1 MMRQEGS
8 LGIKIIA
15 KNRKAFHEYEI
26 TDRFEA
32 GIALQGT
39 EVKSMRQGKV
49 NLGDGWISIDDQ
61 GEAYLKQVHISHYS
75 HGNIY
80 NHDEARPRKLLLK
93 KQELKKLS
101 EQVERK
107 GFALV
112 PLKAYFKGQFIKIE
126 IGVGKGKKAHDKR
139 DSSKEK
145 DAQREI
151 ERAIKGSKY

>member
-1 MMRQEGS
+1 M
-8 LGIKIIA
+8 GIKIIA

-32 GIALQGT
+32 GIELQGT

-49 NLGDGWISIDDQ
+49 NLGDGWIAIDQQ

-80 NHDEARPRKLLLK
+80 NHDEGRPRKLLLK

-101 EQVERK
+101 ELVERK

-126 IGVGKGKKAHDKR
+126 VGVGKGKKAHDKR
-139 DSSKEK
+139 DTSKQK

-151 ERAIKGSKY
+151 ERALKNSKT

>member
-1 MMRQEGS
+1 M
-8 LGIKIIA
+8 GIKIIA

-26 TDRFEA
+26 TDKIEA

-39 EVKSMRQGKV
+39 EVKSMREGKV
-49 NLGDGWISIDDQ
+49 NLGDGWVGIDDN
-61 GEAYLKQVHISHYS
+61 GEAFLKQVHISHYS

-80 NHDEARPRKLLLK
+80 NHAEDRPRKLLLK
-93 KQELKKLS
+93 KQEIKKLS

-139 DSSKEK
+139 DSSREK

-151 ERAIKGSKY
+151 ERAIKRSKS

>member
-1 MMRQEGS
+1 MRQEGS

>member
-1 MMRQEGS
+1 M
-8 LGIKIIA
+8 GIKIIA

-39 EVKSMRQGKV
+39 EVKSMREGKV
-49 NLGDGWISIDDQ
+49 NLGDGWVAIDDL

-80 NHDEARPRKLLLK
+80 NHAESRPRKLLLK

-101 EQVERK
+101 EQVERR

-151 ERAIKGSKY
+151 ERAIKSSKS